1 MSQTTFVWSLEQ
13 VLGPQVGGLV
23 VPEKESPNAGIVVGG
38 VDWSIV
44 SCGRVGI
51 NIALPVEQ
59 LAGTTICIEK
69 LADCCDTEGKLVSE
83 QVIVTIDVPAKSE
96 G

>member
-1 MSQTTFVWSLEQ
+1 MGLLPLEQ
-13 VLGPQVGGLV
+13 VLARQIGGFV

-38 VDWSIV
+38 VNWSIFN
-44 SCGRVGI
+44 CCRVGI
-51 NIALPVEQ
+51 NIVLPVEQ

-69 LADCCDTEGKLVSE
+69 LADCCDTEGKFVNE
-83 QVIVTIDVPAKSE
+83 QVIVTVDVPAKSE

>member
-1 MSQTTFVWSLEQ
+1 MLPLEQ
-13 VLGPQVGGLV
+13 VLARQIGGFV
-23 VPEKESPNAGIVVGG
+23 VPEKESPNAGIVVGA

-69 LADCCDTEGKLVSE
+69 LDDCC
-83 QVIVTIDVPAKSE
+83 VT
-96 G
+96 